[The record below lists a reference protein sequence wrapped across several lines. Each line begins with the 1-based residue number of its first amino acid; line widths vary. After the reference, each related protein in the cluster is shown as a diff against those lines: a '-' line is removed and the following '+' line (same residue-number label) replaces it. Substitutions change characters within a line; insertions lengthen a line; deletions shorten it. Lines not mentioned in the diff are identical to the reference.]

1 MKIFLITCLAFC
13 FYSFMCQTEP
23 EIIFWSKDNSL
34 KWINFKG
41 LPDANNKHAA
51 ITDCNIK
58 MDFKTKKDTLFVSI
72 IPYMSPN
79 KSWVKTNEQNVI
91 LLKHEQIHFD
101 ITELFARK
109 FRQVILNKKFLK
121 AKLSDELKSISTTNN
136 LMFKSYQSLYD
147 TETDHSRIKS
157 KQLEWEKKIAKELK
171 DLEAY
176 SNTDLKI
183 LLK

>member
-1 MKIFLITCLAFC
+1 MKIFLIICLTFC
-13 FYSFMCQTEP
+13 FYNFNFQKEL
-23 EIIFWSKDNSL
+23 EIIYWSKHNAL
-34 KWINFKG
+34 KWTDFKG
-41 LPDANNKHAA
+41 SVDINNKHAA

-72 IPYMSPN
+72 LSYMSPN

-109 FRQVILNKKFLK
+109 FRQVVLSKKILK
-121 AKLSDELKSISTTNN
+121 AKISDELNSISANNN
-136 LMFKSYQSLYD
+136 LAFKSYQDLYD
-147 TETDHSRIKS
+147 KETDHSRVKS
-157 KQLEWEKKIAKELK
+157 KQLEWEQKVAKELK
-171 DLEAY
+171 NLEAY